1 MIKKFILLVC
11 ISVWSAFSYAEW
23 PNKPIKF
30 IIPYSPGGTTDIL
43 VRTIQPRLSEL
54 LKQPISI
61 EYVAGASSSIGAA
74 KAAIAQDNHTFLI
87 TADEFVTNSITD
99 PDGAHSAK
107 NFKTVAFL
115 AHSPIMIST
124 GAINPQRDAK
134 SIISDNSL
142 SYGNAGVNSIS
153 NLLLRKTNPNWTSIS
168 YKGGAPMFADVIPGT
183 VKLASCSVLQATTHI
198 QSGKLVPVMVYSR
211 NRVSAYPSVPTS
223 YELGIPLA
231 ASVWIG
237 IVASKSTTD
246 EAANKMSAAA
256 MTAMKDLA
264 LTQSLIDRGLTIEPM
279 DNRAFDNFLQQNI
292 KQIKNLL

>member
-1 MIKKFILLVC
+1 MKKLIIFICVA
-11 ISVWSAFSYAEW
+11 VWSTFACAEW
-23 PNKPIKF
+23 PDKPIKF

-43 VRTIQPRLSEL
+43 VRTIQPRLSEI

-74 KAAIAQDNHTFLI
+74 KASTAQDNHTFLI

-99 PDGAHSAK
+99 SDGAHSAK
-107 NFKTVAFL
+107 NFRTVAFL

-124 GAINPQRDAK
+124 GTVNPQRDAK

-142 SYGNAGVNSIS
+142 SYGNAGTNSIS
-153 NLLLRKTNPNWTSIS
+153 NLLLRKTNPNWISVS

-183 VKLASCSVLQATTHI
+183 VKLASCSVLQATAHI
-198 QSGKLVPVMVYSR
+198 QSGKLTPVMVYSR
-211 NRVSAYPSVPTS
+211 NRIPAYPSVPTS

-256 MTAMKDLA
+256 IAAAKDSV
-264 LTQSLIDRGLTIEPM
+264 LTQTLTDRGLTIEPM
-279 DNRAFDNFLQQNI
+279 DHRAFDNFLQQNI
-292 KQIKNLL
+292 KQIKSLL